1 MCYYQSHQLWKSA
14 PTPHAAENSSCRFVS
29 KPISSAHPSALAASH
44 FHTVLPRK
52 QSSAGG
58 GGGSEDHSFL
68 TEWKLKCSVTLTFPF
83 LPKSSEFR
91 PLPPGS
97 SSEGAGIKVLEE
109 KEGKGKGNRARAGSD
124 EWNEHKEGR
133 KPHGQINRRSDSD
146 GEQH

>member
-1 MCYYQSHQLWKSA
+1 MFELSCDTVGFVCYYQSHQLWKSA
-14 PTPHAAENSSCRFVS
+14 STPHAAENSSCRFVS

-68 TEWKLKCSVTLTFPF
+68 TAEWKLRCSVTLTFPF
-83 LPKSSEFR
+83 LPKCSKFR

-109 KEGKGKGNRARAGSD
+109 KEGKRQGD
-124 EWNEHKEGR
+124 
-133 KPHGQINRRSDSD
+133 RSWVR
-146 GEQH
+146 